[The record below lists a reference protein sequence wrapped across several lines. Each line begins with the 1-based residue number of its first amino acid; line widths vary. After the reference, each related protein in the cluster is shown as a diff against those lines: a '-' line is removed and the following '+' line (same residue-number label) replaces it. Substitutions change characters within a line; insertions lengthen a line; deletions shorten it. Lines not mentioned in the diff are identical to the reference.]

1 VKIDVNSVGHI
12 RNFNKQLLL
21 IKKFEEMKA

>member
-1 VKIDVNSVGHI
+1 VNSVGHI